1 MWQNEKLAPVLLP
14 SQQPVLT
21 TALEL
26 IQSIEAKIQHGKR
39 DLQSM
44 LHQLEARSIHNFS
57 LDMLRLKFYTTFII
71 IFIIG

>member
-1 MWQNEKLAPVLLP
+1 MWQNEKLSPVLLP

-26 IQSIEAKIQHGKR
+26 IQNIEANIQHGKR

-44 LHQLEARSIHNFS
+44 LHQLEACSI
-57 LDMLRLKFYTTFII
+57 
-71 IFIIG
+71 